1 MAAHDNLPAMAEFG
15 SDAGIA
21 GVEHAVEPLRIR
33 IPSPIGYLGI
43 ELTGE
48 ILTRIVIVPKGKER
62 YSFRDFS
69 DLKRTEYSDFLDE
82 VLGRFSEYFAGARKN
97 LGLEFDLKATGLTGF
112 PRRVLRQTS
121 KIPYGRTRTYREIA
135 ENAGRPDGY
144 RQVLSTLM
152 TNPLPLVIPC
162 HRVTTSKSGVGSY
175 VAGVKKKNW
184 LLRLEKRTL
193 AADDL

>member
-1 MAAHDNLPAMAEFG
+1 MSDTLPGAAMVAAVP
-15 SDAGIA
+15 
-21 GVEHAVEPLRIR
+21 AVEPVRIR
-33 IPSPIGYLGI
+33 IPSPLGTLGI

-48 ILTRIVIVPKGKER
+48 VLTRVVIVPKGRER
-62 YSFRDFS
+62 NLYRSFA
-69 DLKRTEYSDFLDE
+69 DLKRSERSDFLDE

-97 LGLEFDLKATGLTGF
+97 LELEYDLKATGVTGF
-112 PRRVLRQTS
+112 SRRVLRQTA

-135 ENAGRPDGY
+135 ESSGNPDGY
-144 RQVLSTLM
+144 RQVLSTLGA
-152 TNPLPLVIPC
+152 NPLPIIIPC

-184 LLRLEKRTL
+184 LLRLEKKTL

>member
-1 MAAHDNLPAMAEFG
+1 MAEFD

-21 GVEHAVEPLRIR
+21 AVEHTVEPLRIR
-33 IPSPIGYLGI
+33 IPSPIGTLGI

-48 ILTRIVIVPKGKER
+48 ILTRIVIAPKGKER
-62 YSFRDFS
+62 NSFRDFA

-97 LGLEFDLKATGLTGF
+97 LGLEFDLKVTGLTGF

-135 ENAGRPDGY
+135 ETAGKPDGY

-152 TNPLPLVIPC
+152 TNPLPLVVPC

-175 VAGVKKKNW
+175 VGGVNKKKW
-184 LLRLEKRTL
+184 LLRLEQRTVAVDEL
-193 AADDL
+193 